1 MAGKITQVLRGMRV
15 RLSDYF
21 KKSRSFI
28 RKRPFLS
35 FYIAL
40 ALFVLAIVLSSLF
53 QAKPETQVQENP
65 PKEVSLYSIGTA
77 PRINVQAQIEKTG
90 LVRITA
96 LAGGVVQK
104 VHFRE
109 GGAVSKGNT
118 LFSLSTNYQG
128 GVAQSVQRSLAQAQ
142 YQSALDTFGIQTELI
157 AKQRDAANKTEEN
170 ADELRQI
177 SADSRSRTRELIDLN
192 KSILDNI
199 NSSITNLE
207 NGSITPSP
215 GNTPESAIAA
225 LSAQKA
231 QLLAGLAQAESS
243 LANLDYQS
251 DEDNPP
257 AQLAQIQKDIALKQ
271 LELQEK
277 MLTVNREAARLQLQ
291 LAQITEAIMYP
302 AAPFSGT
309 IQRVLVTEGD
319 VVAPGQQ
326 LAVLLQNI
334 EDDPITAVA
343 YVSSDIASKISRTE
357 ESILKIGN
365 QKLFDFPYF
374 VSSEAVSGNLYAAYY
389 SVPDQYA
396 NYVTDGGYI
405 EIEIP
410 IGTADSNSA
419 FIYVPVDA
427 IYQTEDEAFTYVV
440 SSNQAVSRKLTLG
453 SVYGSFVR
461 VESGLKSGDQVIL
474 TRNVVEGDKIKLTN

>member
-1 MAGKITQVLRGMRV
+1 MRGV
-15 RLSDYF
+15 RSRSSDYY
-21 KKSRSFI
+21 KKSRGFI
-28 RKRPFLS
+28 RKKPFFS
-35 FYIAL
+35 FYIAM
-40 ALFVLAIVLSSLF
+40 ALLVLAIVLSSLL
-53 QAKPETQVQENP
+53 QAKPETQVLENP

-90 LVRITA
+90 VVRITA
-96 LAGGVVQK
+96 LAGGVVQR

-109 GGAVSKGNT
+109 GAAVSKGNT

-128 GVAQSVQRSLAQAQ
+128 GVAQSAQRSLAQTQ

-157 AKQRDAANKTEEN
+157 AKQRDSANKSEEN

-177 SADSRSRTRELIDLN
+177 SADSRGRTRELIDLN
-192 KSILDNI
+192 KTILDNL
-199 NSSITNLE
+199 NNSITQLE
-207 NGSITPSP
+207 NGSVTPPP
-215 GNTPESAIAA
+215 GSSQSQAVSA
-225 LSAQKA
+225 LNAQKA

-257 AQLAQIQKDIALKQ
+257 AQLAELQKDIALKQ

-277 MLTVNREAARLQLQ
+277 MLTVNRESARLQLQ
-291 LAQITEAIMYP
+291 LAQITEAVMYP

-319 VVAPGQQ
+319 VVSPGQQ

-343 YVSSDIASKISRTE
+343 YVSSDIAPKISRTE

-365 QKLFDFPYF
+365 QKVFDFPYF

-405 EIEIP
+405 EIEMP

-419 FIYVPVDA
+419 FIYIPVDTV
-427 IYQTEDEAFTYVV
+427 YQTEDEAYIFVA
-440 SSNQAVSRKLTLG
+440 SGNKAVSRKLTLG
-453 SVYGSFVR
+453 PVYGSFVR
-461 VESGLKSGDQVIL
+461 VENGLKSGDQVII
-474 TRNVVEGDKIKLTN
+474 TRNVVEGDKIKISN